1 VLFERRGAI
10 WSIVPG
16 KEAARELIANATAP
30 AASAD
35 GRVILYRPTD
45 RGEGG
50 GTWKADGDGRAISRV
65 LTEPEQVV
73 VSRDGRFGVYLSTE
87 SGLQSPWVV
96 SLDSGAVSRVDD
108 EFVPGAAYDVS
119 PDGTSVLFHR
129 PRQGGEGEI
138 VICGLPACS
147 APRVIAAPR
156 RALGRIRFAPDGQAL
171 AFKDPANVNIMVQPF
186 DGRPSYP
193 LTHFSSGDILDF
205 AWSADGARLAIVR
218 ATTTNDIVLFKGLR

>member
-1 VLFERRGAI
+1 
-10 WSIVPG
+10 
-16 KEAARELIANATAP
+16 
-30 AASAD
+30 
-35 GRVILYRPTD
+35 
-45 RGEGG
+45 
-50 GTWKADGDGRAISRV
+50 
-65 LTEPEQVV
+65 
-73 VSRDGRFGVYLSTE
+73 
-87 SGLQSPWVV
+87 
-96 SLDSGAVSRVDD
+96 
-108 EFVPGAAYDVS
+108 
-119 PDGTSVLFHR
+119 VLFHR